1 MTLQSPLVVGIIG
14 TGFAAKRR
22 AEAFQAD
29 ARSVLRCVAGHTAA
43 NTEAFSQ
50 VFQVSMASSWQALV
64 EQPDLD
70 LVVIAS
76 MNQDHGA
83 MVQAALSAG
92 KHVIVEYPLALDY
105 PTGRALVD
113 LAKAQD
119 KLLHIEHIELLGG
132 VHQALRRYL
141 PEIGTVFSA
150 RYATVMPQQPA
161 PRRWTYHREQFGF
174 PLIAALSR
182 LHRLTNLFGPVQR
195 VACQTRFWPAATP
208 DYFQACLCQ
217 AQLQFENGIL
227 AEVVYGKG
235 EVFHHS
241 DRRFLVE
248 GEQGALVFDGEE
260 GVLIRGETTQTLEVG
275 SRRGLFA
282 QDTRMV
288 LDYLYE
294 GTPLYVRPEESLYAL
309 KVAEAARQSTV
320 TGCSQE
326 IAEIN

>member
-1 MTLQSPLVVGIIG
+1 MTLQQPLSVGIIG

-29 ARSVLRCVAGHTAA
+29 SRSVLRCVAGNTAA
-43 NTEAFSQ
+43 NTETFSQ
-50 VFQVSMASSWQALV
+50 TFQVPKAESWQTLV
-64 EQPDLD
+64 EQPELD

-83 MVQAALSAG
+83 MVQAALLAG
-92 KHVIVEYPLALDY
+92 KHVLVEYPLALDY
-105 PTGRALVD
+105 PTGQALVE
-113 LAKAQD
+113 LAKRQE

-141 PEIGTVFSA
+141 PDIGTVFSA
-150 RYATVMPQQPA
+150 RYATVMPQHPA

-174 PLIAALSR
+174 PLVAALSR

-195 VACQTRFWPAATP
+195 VACQTRFWPETTL

-217 AQLQFENGIL
+217 AQLQFETGIL

-241 DRRFLVE
+241 DRRFLIE
-248 GEQGALVFDGEE
+248 GERGALVLEGEE
-260 GVLIRGETTQTLEVG
+260 GVLIQGETTQTLEVG

-282 QDTRMV
+282 QDTRLV

-309 KVAEAARQSTV
+309 KIAEAARQSA
-320 TGCSQE
+320 QE
-326 IAEIN
+326 NRSIEPV